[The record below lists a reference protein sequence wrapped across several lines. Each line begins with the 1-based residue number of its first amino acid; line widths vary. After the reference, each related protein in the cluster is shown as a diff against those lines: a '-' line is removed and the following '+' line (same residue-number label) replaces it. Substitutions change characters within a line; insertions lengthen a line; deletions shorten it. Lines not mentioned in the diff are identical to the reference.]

1 MVIKLSK
8 LEKTI
13 KKAEAFPPVDILEL
27 EAPPTHPGEILRE
40 EFLKPLNLT
49 PQELAKELKI
59 PIETIDELIKEKRPM
74 SPEIAIKL
82 SKRFGTTPQFW
93 MGFQVDYDL
102 WKAAKEM
109 KIANVG

>member
-1 MVIKLSK
+1 
-8 LEKTI
+8 
-13 KKAEAFPPVDILEL
+13 
-27 EAPPTHPGEILRE
+27 
-40 EFLKPLNLT
+40 
-49 PQELAKELKI
+49 
-59 PIETIDELIKEKRPM
+59 M